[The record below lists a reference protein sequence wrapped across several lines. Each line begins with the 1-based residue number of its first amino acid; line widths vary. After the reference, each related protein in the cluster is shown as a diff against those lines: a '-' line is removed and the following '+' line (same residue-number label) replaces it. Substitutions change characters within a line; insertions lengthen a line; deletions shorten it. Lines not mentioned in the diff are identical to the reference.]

1 MVHECIKSYFLIC
14 RLTQDE
20 ASLHLSDNVR
30 IFIKSLGSSYV
41 SQIKWRT
48 MWAFVVQRLKS
59 HNIVYGESIQHV
71 SEHEKWGLPV
81 HLHTMVKLLPEV
93 HIKCDWDDLPANRRR
108 REFCDKYEG
117 YSHVCSC
124 KCFLNV
130 EHFSVLCVTLAIAHV
145 IYLYTGIFPDK

>member
-1 MVHECIKSYFLIC
+1 M
-14 RLTQDE
+14 
-20 ASLHLSDNVR
+20 R

-41 SQIKWRT
+41 SQIKWRS
-48 MWAFVVQRLKS
+48 MWTFVVQRLKS

-71 SEHEKWGLPV
+71 TEQGKWGPPV

-93 HIKCDWDDLPANRRR
+93 HIKCDWDDSPANRRR

-124 KCFLNV
+124 KCFLN
-130 EHFSVLCVTLAIAHV
+130 EHFFFRVTLPRLMQGFHLRPEAGRFVRSFAIPRPV
-145 IYLYTGIFPDK
+145 L

>member
-71 SEHEKWGLPV
+71 SEHEKWGSPV

-93 HIKCDWDDLPANRRR
+93 HIKCDWDDLPSQQTT
-108 REFCDKYEG
+108 K
-117 YSHVCSC
+117 SI
-124 KCFLNV
+124 L
-130 EHFSVLCVTLAIAHV
+130 
-145 IYLYTGIFPDK
+145 